1 MSRIK
6 GEEGTPKA
14 SSVVMTEL
22 VLPYHTNALN
32 SVFGGTI
39 MSWIDIAASISA
51 GRHCRK
57 DVVTASIDALH
68 FIAPAYVGWVVE
80 VYARVNYVSKT
91 SVEVGVRVESV
102 APKNGKRVHTASAYL
117 TFVALDDL
125 GKTTS
130 APLLNLETEDDRR
143 RAEKAVKRREY
154 RLAQKKEIL
163 QREKRTGPQ

>member
-1 MSRIK
+1 MSRIV
-6 GEEGTPKA
+6 GEEGTPEA

-39 MSWIDIAASISA
+39 MSWIDIAAAISA
-51 GRHCRK
+51 GKHCQK

-80 VYARVNYVSKT
+80 VYARVNYVSRT
-91 SVEVGVRVESV
+91 SVEVGVRVESI

-117 TFVALDDL
+117 TFVALDDS
-125 GKTTS
+125 GKATK
-130 APLLNLETEDDRR
+130 APPLKLKTDDDRR
-143 RAEKAVKRREY
+143 RAEKATVRREY
-154 RLAQKKEIL
+154 RLLQKKEIL
-163 QREKRTGPQ
+163 KKEVEA

>member
-1 MSRIK
+1 MSRIQ
-6 GEEGTPKA
+6 GEEGTPEA

-22 VLPYHTNALN
+22 VLPYHTNALQ

-39 MSWIDIAASISA
+39 MSWIDIAAAISA
-51 GRHCRK
+51 GKHCKK

-102 APKNGKRVHTASAYL
+102 APKDGKRVHTASAYL
-117 TFVALDDL
+117 TFVALDDN
-125 GKTTS
+125 GKATL
-130 APLLNLETEDDRR
+130 APPLKLKTEDDKR
-143 RAEKAVKRREY
+143 RAYKAIKRREY
-154 RLAQKKEIL
+154 RLIQKQEIL
-163 QREKRTGPQ
+163 NKEK